1 MRKKGNL
8 EKRLKACEDIMM
20 PADFSVS
27 DMREAV
33 QEKQYVDFEAFFGNS
48 NPLHLEIGCGKGS
61 FVCQLARQHP
71 EINYIACEKVSNV
84 IITAVERVKAEGI
97 RNIYFFNCLA
107 EMLEKYIPEGSV
119 SRLYLNFSDPLLK
132 HGGKRQRL
140 TSTRFLELYQKL
152 LCPGGEI
159 WQKTDNEVLYRFST
173 DNYPSCGFEIV
184 STSED
189 WDSVANGD
197 IETEYEQH
205 FKEQGFKIFR
215 IVARKS

>member
-1 MRKKGNL
+1 
-8 EKRLKACEDIMM
+8 MM
-20 PADFSVS
+20 PADFSVA

-33 QEKQYVDFEAFFGNS
+33 QEKQYVDFAAFFGNS

-61 FVCQLARQHP
+61 FVCQLAKQHP

-97 RNIYFFNCLA
+97 RNIYFFNCQA
-107 EMLEKYIPEGSV
+107 EMLEKYIPEGAI

-140 TSTRFLELYQKL
+140 TSTRFLDLYQKL
-152 LCPGGEI
+152 LMSGGEI
-159 WQKTDNEVLYRFST
+159 WQKTDNEVLYDFSR

-205 FKEQGFKIFR
+205 FKEQGFKIYR
-215 IVARKS
+215 IVARKK